1 MSHWLSRTPG
11 FRTYFHSRLK
21 NGHENR
27 EEPRGEAR
35 RLRVGGSRA
44 NAKHSGDNH
53 KLAGLPTEGR
63 VGHIRRSTQVHRH
76 TRTQAKKS
84 YRLSRTPC
92 VEMMFTLA
100 ATAYLRSRQ
109 SRAQLNNGPKRPTSF
124 STELLSA
131 ESWFCGPI
139 DLKEVN
145 PCPIIRGP
153 DEQRCSWINT
163 DQNLLAT
170 LCFLLIPLNGT
181 NIRV

>member
-1 MSHWLSRTPG
+1 MVTKIVKNHAERVVEYVLEVPKLMPSIVVMITNLPDFRPKAGSVISADPHKFIGTP
-11 FRTYFHSRLK
+11 
-21 NGHENR
+21 NR
-27 EEPRGEAR
+27 
-35 RLRVGGSRA
+35 
-44 NAKHSGDNH
+44 N
-53 KLAGLPTEGR
+53 
-63 VGHIRRSTQVHRH
+63 
-76 TRTQAKKS
+76 TQAKKS
-84 YRLSRTPC
+84 YRLSSNPC

-100 ATAYLRSRQ
+100 ATAYVRSRQ
-109 SRAQLNNGPKRPTSF
+109 NRAQLNNGPKRPTSF
-124 STELLSA
+124 STEPLSA

-139 DLKEVN
+139 DLQKVN